1 MLSKV
6 KDKRRKTGNFRHP
19 LPEILFLVFSAVLCG
34 YDEWELIELYGIN
47 QIEWLRLY
55 FPYAH
60 GTPSH
65 DTMERLFASIEIKE
79 FEKLL
84 EETFLL
90 LTQETNTSLVAIDGK
105 RIRGSYDTNTNK
117 PALHMVSAFAT
128 QSGLVMGQERTKDK
142 SNEITAIPILIQT
155 LNLEGALVS
164 IDAMGCQREIATK
177 ILDKKADYLLA
188 IKKNQESLYDEIE
201 QAFISQ
207 EPIDINVN
215 NSFGHGRVETRTCK
229 IVKDLKFVDEAIHW
243 KGIKTII
250 KIESERY
257 MKSNGKTERETRY
270 YISSKD
276 ASALQFNDYVRGH
289 WAIENNLHWML
300 DVVFGEDFKRKRK
313 GNSAHNMNTLYKIV
327 LPILKQNPI
336 KHSIKRKR
344 ALASMNPLFRD
355 ELLNF

>member
-1 MLSKV
+1 M
-6 KDKRRKTGNFRHP
+6 TG
-19 LPEILFLVFSAVLCG
+19 
-34 YDEWELIELYGIN
+34 
-47 QIEWLRLY
+47 
-55 FPYAH
+55 
-60 GTPSH
+60 
-65 DTMERLFASIEIKE
+65 
-79 FEKLL
+79 
-84 EETFLL
+84 
-90 LTQETNTSLVAIDGK
+90 
-105 RIRGSYDTNTNK
+105 
-117 PALHMVSAFAT
+117 
-128 QSGLVMGQERTKDK
+128 
-142 SNEITAIPILIQT
+142 
-155 LNLEGALVS
+155 
-164 IDAMGCQREIATK
+164 
-177 ILDKKADYLLA
+177 
-188 IKKNQESLYDEIE
+188 
-201 QAFISQ
+201 
-207 EPIDINVN
+207 

-243 KGIKTII
+243 KGIKTIV

-257 MKSNGKTERETRY
+257 IKSNGKTERETRY

-276 ASALQFNDYVRGH
+276 ASALQFNNYVRGH